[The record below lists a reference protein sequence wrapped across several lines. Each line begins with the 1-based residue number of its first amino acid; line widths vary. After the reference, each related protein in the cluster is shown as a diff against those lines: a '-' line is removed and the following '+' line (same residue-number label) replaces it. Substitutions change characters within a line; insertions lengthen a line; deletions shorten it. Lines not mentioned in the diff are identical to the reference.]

1 MVIHHY
7 EQKVVILIQYVHSA
21 HTVTYC
27 TSQAHTVS
35 ATGPSAKVPLP
46 EVVGLV
52 GTGSQEQVSSM
63 AVSMS
68 RYANVRTPPQ
78 A

>member
-52 GTGSQEQVSSM
+52 GTGSQEQVSSNG
-63 AVSMS
+63 SQYE
-68 RYANVRTPPQ
+68 YANVRTPPQ